1 MRDFSEVRINR
12 LSCFLLQMHD
22 FSEVEMSCVYHKY
35 FV

>member
-1 MRDFSEVRINR
+1 MRDFSEVTINR
-12 LSCFLLQMHD
+12 HGCFFLQMVE